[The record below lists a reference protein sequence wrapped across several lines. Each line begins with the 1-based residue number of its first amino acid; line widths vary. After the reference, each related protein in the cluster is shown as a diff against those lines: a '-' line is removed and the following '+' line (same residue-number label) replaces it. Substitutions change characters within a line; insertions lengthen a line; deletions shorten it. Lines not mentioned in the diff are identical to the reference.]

1 MILSKTAKRLLIY
14 FFYDK
19 DGIVDRYVPTILA
32 DMKKN
37 VTKTLFVSNGTLTDA
52 SRASVSPYADEILE
66 RENVGFDVW
75 AYKEALEH
83 VGFDA
88 LKKDYDELILMNY
101 TIMGPVYP
109 FSEMFEKMDAE
120 DLDFWGLTKYHKV
133 PFDPFGTLECGYI
146 REHLQSHF
154 IAVRTPVLSSDAF
167 EKYWAEMREIN
178 SYADSVSYHETRFT
192 HHFASLGFRWRPYV
206 DTTDLEGY
214 TYCPI
219 LFAPVKLLTEKRC
232 PVIKRRS
239 FFHDYDETVVS
250 TVGECAYELMRYLKN
265 ETTYDTDL
273 IWENIL
279 RCYPMADIKNALQLN
294 YILPTEKKAEATVS
308 SARIALVFHAY
319 FMDLLDS
326 TYHYVNMMPAHA
338 DIYITAGSESKKT
351 EIEERFKGHKFH
363 KLEVRLIENRG
374 RDVSALLVGV
384 KDVIM
389 DYDYVCFAHD
399 KKVTQLARGSVGAG
413 FAYQCLEGVL
423 ANEEYVANIVELF
436 DNNPRLG
443 LITPP
448 PPCHGDYF
456 VTVANGWGPNFDVT
470 KDLAERLEL
479 NVPMKEDSY
488 PIAPLG
494 TMFWF
499 RPKGMKKLFDLDWE
513 YTDFPKEPNKPD
525 GTLLH
530 AIERIYNLVEQDAGY
545 YSAYCVPAH
554 LGSILM
560 TNYSYM
566 LAGLVDANKVTGPL
580 FGMYHDFV
588 HRYKMFFTAWSDLQS
603 LKVALPALFGDSN
616 SGGKGMSYASD
627 IMRLYYAQG
636 MAFDEAHSLLVTA
649 KPSGDTYHCTFTIPE
664 DESAINSLRFDP
676 GEAAPLCICKIS
688 ATWLDT
694 KGKRHKLRKPYFT
707 NGFRRKR
714 KLIFLERDPQLI
726 WSLPQKSKVASVTI
740 DINMTLNAATITQ
753 SVFPSQ
759 KPGILSR
766 LWRKI
771 R

>member
-14 FFYDK
+14 FFYDN
-19 DGIVDRYVPTILA
+19 DGIVDRYVPTVLA

-37 VTKTLFVSNGTLTDA
+37 VTEILFVSNGKLTDE
-52 SRASVSPYADEILE
+52 SRASVSPFVDEILE
-66 RENVGFDVW
+66 RKNVGFDVW

-83 VGFDA
+83 VGFDV
-88 LKKDYDELILMNY
+88 LKEKYDELVLMNY
-101 TIMGPVYP
+101 TIMGPIYP

-154 IAVRTPVLSSDAF
+154 IAVRSSVLRSSEF
-167 EKYWAEMREIN
+167 EKYWEEMREIR
-178 SYADSVSYHETRFT
+178 SYVDSVSYHETRFT

-206 DTTDLEGY
+206 DTSDLEGY

-219 LFAPVKLLTEKRC
+219 LFAPVKLLAEKRC

-250 TVGECAYELMRYLKN
+250 TVGECAYELMRYLKE
-265 ETTYDTDL
+265 ETSYDTDL

-279 RCYPMADIKNALQLN
+279 RCYPMAEIKNALQLN
-294 YILPTEKKAEATVS
+294 YILPTDRKESLS
-308 SARIALVFHAY
+308 STARVALVFHAY

-338 DIYITAGSESKKT
+338 DVYITAGSESKKK

-389 DYDYVCFAHD
+389 NYDYVCFAHD
-399 KKVTQLARGSVGAG
+399 KKVTQLARGSVGAA

-423 ANEEYVANIVELF
+423 ANEAYVANVIELF

-443 LITPP
+443 LVTPP

-456 VTVANGWGPNFDVT
+456 VTIADAWGPNFDNT
-470 KDLAERLEL
+470 QSLADRLGL
-479 NVPMKEDSY
+479 RVPIKEKSY

-499 RPKGMKKLFDLDWE
+499 RTKGMKKLFDVDWN
-513 YTDFPKEPNKPD
+513 YCDFPKEPNKPD
-525 GTLLH
+525 GSLLH
-530 AIERIYNLVEQDAGY
+530 AIERVYNLVEQDAGY
-545 YSAYCVPAH
+545 YSAYAVPAH

-566 LAGLVDANKVTGPL
+566 LAGLVNSSKTDEQLT
-580 FGMYHDFV
+580 GMYHDFL
-588 HRYKMFFTAWSDLQS
+588 HRYKTYFAASNALQT
-603 LKVALPALFGDSN
+603 LQETLPALFGGATGGGGITAA
-616 SGGKGMSYASD
+616 SGM
-627 IMRLYYAQG
+627 IQLYYAHEL
-636 MAFDEAHSLLVTA
+636 AFNEGRSLKQTGKFIEGVQR
-649 KPSGDTYHCTFTIPE
+649 YIFTIPE
-664 DESAINSLRFDP
+664 DEAPVDSLRIDP
-676 GEAAPLCICKIS
+676 GEAAPLCIRKLS
-688 ATWLDT
+688 VVWVDA
-694 KGKRHKLRKPYFT
+694 KGKRHTLGKPYIT
-707 NGFRRKR
+707 NGIKRKR
-714 KLIFLERDPQLI
+714 KFLFLKSDPQLI
-726 WSLPQKSKVASVTI
+726 WTLPKNCRVTSVILDI
-740 DINMTLNAATITQ
+740 DMTLDADEIMQT
-753 SVFPSQ
+753 VFSPKKPSM
-759 KPGILSR
+759 LSR
-766 LWRKI
+766 LLRKM